1 MTGAAFWKTTKNKQ
15 TKKVWKKVPE
25 VKLILYYKDISQT
38 TIHSGCLKKKWI
50 TTTRNTKYFTL
61 LKTIMQSFL
70 RKPTGRFFLYGFQF
84 LKIHHNY
91 SRVEFSPRKI
101 LSKYVCNVFLCI
113 IVNHIHKYGKKLLNF
128 LLPNFFTFL
137 KKSPN

>member
-1 MTGAAFWKTTKNKQ
+1 MLPLENSQNKQ
-15 TKKVWKKVPE
+15 TKKFEKKSPR
-25 VKLILYYKDISQT
+25 LNWYKDISQT

-70 RKPTGRFFLYGFQF
+70 IKSTGRFFLYGFHF
-84 LKIHHNY
+84 LKIHHNYSY